1 MPLVRVEMI
10 KGKTAEYKKNVL
22 DCIHSG
28 LMDSIG
34 IEDWDR
40 FQRIVEI
47 EKSDFETA
55 PGKTDNFMI
64 IELTLFPGRTKEQKG
79 KAIEVITS
87 KLSNKLGIDPT
98 DIFIVIDEPPFEN
111 WGMGGIQRL
120 SN

>member
-40 FQRIVEI
+40 DAPIVENL
-47 EKSDFETA
+47 EEVEE
-55 PGKTDNFMI
+55 G
-64 IELTLFPGRTKEQKG
+64 LF
-79 KAIEVITS
+79 AHI
-87 KLSNKLGIDPT
+87 
-98 DIFIVIDEPPFEN
+98 
-111 WGMGGIQRL
+111 
-120 SN
+120 